1 MSTHTGWKRTT
12 QTKLMAELQGFW
24 AEDLWDMHHSPAGKL
39 SPDASQRRL
48 RFACNSAAINGELKY
63 VCWKKFSEGQWR
75 STQEL
80 TKVHLM
86 IRWLNSLDNLPAS
99 LMCLSFLEWQVLYR
113 KYLLDLGMYKQGT
126 TNRMNGKQ
134 QPTIT
139 ARDSCYMSLL
149 RQASIILK
157 GAYDLRPPH
166 EKDVWDLERM
176 GGSTNLSRTNVRL
189 GFLIVRQSWLRK
201 AAKLYLKFCLPLYA
215 AGTCRTR
222 VQAIACFSD
231 FLVEVKPHARAK
243 DITRKLLL
251 DYLNYLQKRMRTGCA
266 RNNVLNLR
274 NFLEMSHREGWLPV
288 GPERLVYDEE
298 VPQPPKPQPR
308 YLPSA
313 VLDQLNLHLGNLNTS
328 WQRMILILQ
337 ECGMR
342 ISELLELPVDC
353 LTQDARGVHYL
364 RYLQGKVRRENAIP
378 ISPVIAGIVQE
389 QQAAVRTGRTES
401 ELLFPNSKG
410 GVLKQASFAHR
421 INRLAYDHDIRGADG
436 KLFRFQAH
444 QFRHTVGTRMVN
456 LGVPHHIIQRYLG
469 HKGPEMTSRYAHIHD
484 ATMKDKLSE
493 YMKGTL
499 IDVSGKVVAQDGVN
513 DTADL
518 QWFTRSVLAQALT
531 NGYCAIPIVA
541 GPCPHPNACLNCAH
555 FRTDATFLE
564 VHRAE
569 LHETER
575 VIAKADANGWVRQ
588 SEMNA
593 RKRENLITIVTTL
606 EAHHG

>member
-1 MSTHTGWKRTT
+1 MSTLTGWKRTT
-12 QTKLMAELQGFW
+12 QVKLIAELQGFW
-24 AEDLWDMHHSPAGKL
+24 AGDLWDMHHSPAGKL

-48 RFACNSAAINGELKY
+48 RFDCKSAAINGELKY
-63 VCWKKFSEGQWR
+63 VCWKKFSGGGWR

-86 IRWLNSLDNLPAS
+86 ILWLNSLDDLPAS
-99 LMCLSFLEWQVLYR
+99 LMCLSFPEWQVLYR
-113 KYLLDLGMYKQGT
+113 KYLQDLGMYKQGT
-126 TNRMNGKQ
+126 TNRMNRNQ
-134 QPTIT
+134 QPSIT

-149 RQASIILK
+149 RQTSIILA

-166 EKDVWDLERM
+166 EKDVWDLEQM
-176 GGSTNLSRTNVRL
+176 GGPTHSSRTNIRL

-201 AAKLYLKFCLPLYA
+201 AAKLYLKYCLPLYA
-215 AGTCRTR
+215 AGTCRAR

-231 FLVEVKPHARAK
+231 FLAEVKPHARAK
-243 DITRKLLL
+243 DIKRKLLL

-266 RNNVLNLR
+266 KNNVLNLR

-288 GPERLVYDEE
+288 GPDRLIYDEE

-308 YLPSA
+308 YLSSA
-313 VLDQLNLHLGNLNTS
+313 VLDQLNLHLGNLSTM

-389 QQAAVRTGRTES
+389 QQATVRAGRTETA
-401 ELLFPNSKG
+401 LLFPNSKG
-410 GVLKQASFAHR
+410 GALKQASFAHR
-421 INRLAYDHDIRGADG
+421 INRFAYDHNIRGADG

-493 YMKGTL
+493 YLKGTL
-499 IDVSGKVVAQDGVN
+499 IDVSGKVVAEDGVN

-575 VIAKADANGWVRQ
+575 IIAKADANGWVRQ

-593 RKRENLITIVTTL
+593 RKRTNLINIVTTL
-606 EAHHG
+606 ESHHG

>member
-1 MSTHTGWKRTT
+1 MSTLTVWKCTT
-12 QTKLMAELQGFW
+12 QVKLIAELQGFW
-24 AEDLWDMHHSPAGKL
+24 AEDLWDMHHSPAGTL
-39 SPDASQRRL
+39 SPNASQRRL
-48 RFACNSAAINGELKY
+48 KFDCKSAAINGELKY

-86 IRWLNSLDNLPAS
+86 IRWLNSLDNLPVS
-99 LMCLSFLEWQVLYR
+99 LICLSFMEWQALYR

-126 TNRMNGKQ
+126 TNRMNGIQ

-149 RQASIILK
+149 RQASIMLN

-166 EKDVWDLERM
+166 EKDVWDLKRM
-176 GGSTNLSRTNVRL
+176 SGSTNLSRTNVRL

-231 FLVEVKPHARAK
+231 FLAEGKAHVRAK

-251 DYLNYLQKRMRTGCA
+251 DYLNYLQKRVRTGSA

-274 NFLEMSHREGWLPV
+274 NFLEMSHREGWLSV
-288 GPERLVYDEE
+288 GPERLIYDEE

-313 VLDQLNLHLGNLNTS
+313 VLDQLNLHLGNLS
-328 WQRMILILQ
+328 MPWQRMILILQ

-342 ISELLELPVDC
+342 ISELLEPPVDC

-499 IDVSGKVVAQDGVN
+499 IDVSGKVVAEDGVN

>member
-1 MSTHTGWKRTT
+1 MSTLTGWKRTT
-12 QTKLMAELQGFW
+12 QVTLIAELKGFW
-24 AEDLWDMHHSPAGKL
+24 AEDLWDMHHSPTGTL
-39 SPDASQRRL
+39 SPNASQRRL
-48 RFACNSAAINGELKY
+48 TFDCKSAAINGELKY

-86 IRWLNSLDNLPAS
+86 IRWLNSLEDLPAS

-113 KYLLDLGMYKQGT
+113 KYLLNLGMYKQGT
-126 TNRMNGKQ
+126 TNRMNGIQ

-149 RQASIILK
+149 RQASIMLRD
-157 GAYDLRPPH
+157 AYDLRPAH

-201 AAKLYLKFCLPLYA
+201 AAKLYLKYCLPLYA

-231 FLVEVKPHARAK
+231 FLAEVKPYARAK
-243 DITRKLLL
+243 DIKRKLLL
-251 DYLNYLQKRMRTGCA
+251 DYVNYLQKRVRTGSA
-266 RNNVLNLR
+266 KNHVLSLR

-288 GPERLVYDEE
+288 GPERLIYDEE

-313 VLDQLNLHLGNLNTS
+313 VLDELNLHLGNLS
-328 WQRMILILQ
+328 KPWQRMILILQ

-389 QQAAVRTGRTES
+389 QQAAVRSGRTGS
-401 ELLFPNSKG
+401 ALLFPNSKG

-493 YMKGTL
+493 YLKGTL
-499 IDVSGKVVAQDGVN
+499 IDVSGKVVADNGVN
-513 DTADL
+513 DTVDL

>member
-1 MSTHTGWKRTT
+1 MSTLTGWKCTT
-12 QTKLMAELQGFW
+12 QVKLIAELQGFW
-24 AEDLWDMHHSPAGKL
+24 AEDLWDMHHSPAGTL
-39 SPDASQRRL
+39 SPNASQRRL
-48 RFACNSAAINGELKY
+48 KFDCKSEAINGELKY

-86 IRWLNSLDNLPAS
+86 IRWLNSLDDLPAS
-99 LMCLSFLEWQVLYR
+99 LICLSFLEWQALYR

-126 TNRMNGKQ
+126 TNRMNGIQ

-149 RQASIILK
+149 RQASIMLK

-231 FLVEVKPHARAK
+231 FLAEVKPHARAK

-251 DYLNYLQKRMRTGCA
+251 DYLNYLQKRVRTGSA

-288 GPERLVYDEE
+288 GPERLIYDEE

-313 VLDQLNLHLGNLNTS
+313 VLDQLNLHLGNLSTP

-493 YMKGTL
+493 YLKGTL
-499 IDVSGKVVAQDGVN
+499 IDVSGKVVAEDGVN

-518 QWFTRSVLAQALT
+518 QWFTRSVLAQAMT

-555 FRTDATFLE
+555 FRTDATFLD

>member
-1 MSTHTGWKRTT
+1 MSTLTGWKCTT
-12 QTKLMAELQGFW
+12 QVKLIAELQGFW
-24 AEDLWDMHHSPAGKL
+24 AEDLWDMHHSPAGSL
-39 SPDASQRRL
+39 SPNASQRRL
-48 RFACNSAAINGELKY
+48 KFDCKSPAINGELKY

-86 IRWLNSLDNLPAS
+86 IRWLNSLDDLPAS
-99 LMCLSFLEWQVLYR
+99 LICLSFPEWQALYR

-149 RQASIILK
+149 RQASIMLK

-176 GGSTNLSRTNVRL
+176 GGPKNLSRTNVRL
-189 GFLIVRQSWLRK
+189 GFLIVRQCWLRR

-231 FLVEVKPHARAK
+231 FLAEVKPYARAK

-251 DYLNYLQKRMRTGCA
+251 NYLNYLQKRVRTGSA

-313 VLDQLNLHLGNLNTS
+313 VLDQLNLRLGNLSTP

-389 QQAAVRTGRTES
+389 QQLVATSRSNVERVSGD
-401 ELLFPNSKG
+401 
-410 GVLKQASFAHR
+410 LKKSQAS
-421 INRLAYDHDIRGADG
+421 LHDAELNLGYTNIVAPVSGVVGRKQIEAGQRVAAGQLLLNIVPTDDLWVIANF
-436 KLFRFQAH
+436 KETQL
-444 QFRHTVGTRMVN
+444 RHMTVGSNANVHVDAY
-456 LGVPHHIIQRYLG
+456 G
-469 HKGPEMTSRYAHIHD
+469 MT
-484 ATMKDKLSE
+484 L
-493 YMKGTL
+493 
-499 IDVSGKVVAQDGVN
+499 SGKVESIGGATGSKYALLAPENATGNYVKVVQRIPV
-513 DTADL
+513 
-518 QWFTRSVLAQALT
+518 RIRISVPFNRQHPLLPGMSVEAAVQLA
-531 NGYCAIPIVA
+531 N
-541 GPCPHPNACLNCAH
+541 
-555 FRTDATFLE
+555 
-564 VHRAE
+564 
-569 LHETER
+569 
-575 VIAKADANGWVRQ
+575 
-588 SEMNA
+588 
-593 RKRENLITIVTTL
+593 
-606 EAHHG
+606 